1 MQSEAAECGLTC
13 LAMIMNYHGIPTTLF
28 DLRALHPI
36 SLKGLSLHDLIKI
49 AGSYNFNTRALRI
62 ETNQIQLL
70 KTPAILHWNLNHF
83 VVLVKATPKKIT
95 LHDPAKGLQE
105 LSMKDFSKSFTG
117 IALELE
123 TDHIKQK
130 IFKKTNSEKL
140 GLYALL
146 KSSQSIKKPLLSIF
160 MLALLLQVLV
170 LAGPQYIQHMVDV
183 LLAKNSLSSAL
194 VQTKTLW
201 DLAILFAG
209 LKFIEVAM
217 GLLRSIGIA
226 RIGIKFNL
234 EIGEWL
240 FKKLLSLPMGFFEK
254 RHIGDI
260 VSRFA
265 ATDKIRQSITQGLIE
280 GLIDGLMS
288 ISTLTFM
295 FFYSVSLGSLVITAS
310 GLYILVRW
318 KTFYQFKISNEQMIQ
333 ASALQNTY
341 FMESIRG
348 IQPIKIF
355 AHEDQRAQTW
365 KNYFIDYLNALYET
379 ALQKSKFNASKT
391 LIFGLQLIT
400 VILLGCLLINQHKFS
415 LGMLYAFLFYQ
426 TLFTQSVSNF
436 IDNLLDFKM
445 LSLYIERL
453 SDIALSPPEIAPE
466 KKSLILLPSSTEII
480 KIQAKEI
487 GFQYA
492 PQDPMIFSHLSACFN
507 HDEITGISAP
517 SGFGKTT
524 FLKLL
529 MGLLIP
535 TEGVIEINGID
546 LKTIH
551 PKTYRALYASVMQ
564 EDCLFSGSLLNNI
577 TFFSPQ
583 IDFEKAVYCAKKA
596 AIHEEIMAF
605 PMAYQTL
612 VGEMGTV
619 LSGGQ
624 KQRLLLA
631 RALYAD
637 PKILFLDEA
646 TSHLDAQNE
655 SLVNQSLREL
665 KITCIVIAHRQET
678 LANCDRVIYL
688 DPSSINQPN

>member
-49 AGSYNFNTRALRI
+49 AGSYKFNTRALRI

-295 FFYSVSLGSLVITAS
+295 FFYSVS
-310 GLYILVRW
+310 
-318 KTFYQFKISNEQMIQ
+318 Q
-333 ASALQNTY
+333 
-341 FMESIRG
+341 
-348 IQPIKIF
+348 IQP
-355 AHEDQRAQTW
+355 HH
-365 KNYFIDYLNALYET
+365 YH
-379 ALQKSKFNASKT
+379 S
-391 LIFGLQLIT
+391 
-400 VILLGCLLINQHKFS
+400 
-415 LGMLYAFLFYQ
+415 
-426 TLFTQSVSNF
+426 
-436 IDNLLDFKM
+436 
-445 LSLYIERL
+445 
-453 SDIALSPPEIAPE
+453 
-466 KKSLILLPSSTEII
+466 
-480 KIQAKEI
+480 
-487 GFQYA
+487 
-492 PQDPMIFSHLSACFN
+492 
-507 HDEITGISAP
+507 
-517 SGFGKTT
+517 
-524 FLKLL
+524 
-529 MGLLIP
+529 
-535 TEGVIEINGID
+535 
-546 LKTIH
+546 
-551 PKTYRALYASVMQ
+551 
-564 EDCLFSGSLLNNI
+564 
-577 TFFSPQ
+577 
-583 IDFEKAVYCAKKA
+583 
-596 AIHEEIMAF
+596 
-605 PMAYQTL
+605 
-612 VGEMGTV
+612 
-619 LSGGQ
+619 
-624 KQRLLLA
+624 
-631 RALYAD
+631 
-637 PKILFLDEA
+637 
-646 TSHLDAQNE
+646 
-655 SLVNQSLREL
+655 
-665 KITCIVIAHRQET
+665 
-678 LANCDRVIYL
+678 
-688 DPSSINQPN
+688 